1 MTSDGTRVYV
11 VDDDPGMRDS
21 LKLLLR
27 SEGYA
32 VATFPSGDDF
42 LRQAEPEVPGCLVT
56 DLRMPG
62 LSGLAL
68 QKELQR
74 RGVNLPVIF
83 ITGHG
88 DISSAVQA
96 MKHGAI
102 DFIEKPF
109 SNATL
114 LRRVEDC
121 VERADSRREED
132 ALRDQLQQRLAQ
144 LTPREREVMDYVVQ
158 GHSSKAI
165 GRQLGISPKTVDI
178 HRARILHKLG
188 ASSVANLIHLIT
200 QLPHPSTGD

>member
-32 VATFPSGDDF
+32 VATYPSGDDF
-42 LRQAEPEVPGCLVT
+42 LRQAVPEAPGCLVT

-74 RGVNLPVIF
+74 RGVSLPVIF

-109 SNATL
+109 SNEAL

-121 VERADSRREED
+121 IEQADSLREED
-132 ALRDQLQQRLAQ
+132 ALRDRLRQRLAQ

-158 GHSSKAI
+158 GHSSKTIA
-165 GRQLGISPKTVDI
+165 GQLGISPKTVDI

-200 QLPHPSTGD
+200 QLPRPSTGG